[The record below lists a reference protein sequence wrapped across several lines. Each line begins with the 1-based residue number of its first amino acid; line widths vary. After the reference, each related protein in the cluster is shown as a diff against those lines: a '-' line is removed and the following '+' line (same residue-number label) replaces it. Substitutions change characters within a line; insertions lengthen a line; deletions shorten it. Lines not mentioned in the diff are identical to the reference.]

1 MRTLYFVTSNPNKY
15 KEVAEILKP
24 HGIQVEWANI
34 KLKEIQSNDIDEIA
48 RDKVLKAF
56 RRMMAPVMVE
66 HDGLI
71 LEDFGQIPG
80 GLTQVFW
87 DALGAQGFCRIFSRD
102 KETAAVAQAVI
113 AYCDSRKVEL
123 FRGSAKGKI
132 VTEPRDYEDFQWD
145 CVFQPDEYEET
156 YSQLGEIKK
165 EISMRRKALNEFAEY
180 LKREKCIHS

>member
-1 MRTLYFVTSNPNKY
+1 M
-15 KEVAEILKP
+15 
-24 HGIQVEWANI
+24 QNI
-34 KLKEIQSNDIDEIA
+34 
-48 RDKVLKAF
+48 
-56 RRMMAPVMVE
+56 
-66 HDGLI
+66 
-71 LEDFGQIPG
+71 
-80 GLTQVFW
+80 
-87 DALGAQGFCRIFSRD
+87 SRD

-165 EISMRRKALNEFAEY
+165 KYPCGERRLTN
-180 LKREKCIHS
+180 LPST